1 MHEKYNTL
9 SYNGYLYGVKG
20 DCNIKAV
27 RYILGD
33 VELTAQHSLVG
44 YESNARFSIVDG
56 QLFVNYLKAYVQ
68 KGKGKELRCTEQVTV
83 SEVDTFAFYE
93 RTMVKHV
100 IDEIVCD
107 DINRFFPYTGTIVA
121 HQYYV
126 DEVEWGAKT
135 HIEESVFCFREGIL
149 DVESSTIRHNDEK
162 FITSVSWDE
171 SKRSHY
177 TNSTENKSTGRRWYF
192 VDPIGSYQ
200 QNEHLMNV
208 HVNYCVSHRI
218 KDEWL
223 EEILSAEVPVLRCE
237 IMQESEPGLGDFHMV
252 SMDLVCDFIRLLDL
266 RRLEDVYDHIQFDKY
281 DDYPQ
286 KMMETLFVVSGIFGD
301 KCNEENLRKC
311 IEILRLFL
319 DKRLKLNNTEKY
331 VDLVN
336 EVAGHIEN
344 RRAILELLNTFI

>member
-27 RYILGD
+27 RYIIGD

-44 YESNARFSIVDG
+44 YEANARFSVVDG

-162 FITSVSWDE
+162 FITSVCWDE
-171 SKRSHY
+171 SKRNPD
-177 TNSTENKSTGRRWYF
+177 TNSTEKKSTGRRWYF
-192 VDPIGSYQ
+192 VDPIGSYL

-208 HVNYCVSHRI
+208 HVNYCVSRRI
-218 KDEWL
+218 EDEWL

-237 IMQESEPGLGDFHMV
+237 IMQESEPGLGNFHMV
-252 SMDLVCDFIRLLDL
+252 SMDLVCDFIRLLDQ

-286 KMMETLFVVSGIFGD
+286 QMLEALFVKSKLFSD
-301 KCNEENLRKC
+301 NCNEDNLMRC
-311 IEILRLFL
+311 SNILQLFVHKGL
-319 DKRLKLNNTEKY
+319 RVETADRYIKLVSEALQSSQC
-331 VDLVN
+331 V
-336 EVAGHIEN
+336 EH
-344 RRAILELLNTFI
+344 ILELLHDLR